1 MKQITLRG
9 IPVEIERMIRK
20 EAERNGVSLNKAFLS
35 LLAKT
40 TGTKEKAKK
49 NKFPHR
55 DLDHL
60 CGIWTKREAEEFTRN
75 FELQRRIDEDLWK
88 NAKS

>member
-9 IPVEIERMIRK
+9 IPIEIEKAIKR
-20 EAERNGVSLNKAFLS
+20 EAERKGMSLNRAFIA
-35 LLAKT
+35 LLEKT
-40 TGTKEKAKK
+40 TGTKKRAQRKQ
-49 NKFPHR
+49 PLHH

-75 FELQRRIDEDLWK
+75 VEFQRRIDENLWK
-88 NAKS
+88 SEKS